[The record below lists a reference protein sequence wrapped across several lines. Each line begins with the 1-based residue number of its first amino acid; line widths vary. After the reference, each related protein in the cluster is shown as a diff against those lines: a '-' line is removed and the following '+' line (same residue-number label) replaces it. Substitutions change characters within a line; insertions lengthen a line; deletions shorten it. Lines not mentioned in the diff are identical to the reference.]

1 MGNSHIGNNGPR
13 DCPEA
18 RRASEG
24 KPLSLTGSGTHGC
37 FFHTG
42 ACQNSAAR
50 YSQGMAQTAS
60 QPEAR
65 HTDQAVID
73 LLRVDE
79 AMGVGELASALGVT
93 ATAVRQRLDRLM
105 RNGFVERQAM
115 GGRRGRPSHAYSL
128 TAQGRRVGGDNF
140 RDLAF
145 VLWRELR
152 GVKDPAVRR
161 GLLGRIGAGLAEIDR
176 GSVVGD
182 TPTER
187 LVGVADLLRRRQ
199 VACGVEPQGD
209 GGLPVLTT
217 YSCPYPDLAEA
228 DRGICAAERS
238 MIEELVGGSV
248 RLSECRLDGGSCC
261 RFTVSAT
268 AGIEPADSAAEPHHD
283 EPLQSSV

>member
-1 MGNSHIGNNGPR
+1 
-13 DCPEA
+13 
-18 RRASEG
+18 
-24 KPLSLTGSGTHGC
+24 
-37 FFHTG
+37 
-42 ACQNSAAR
+42 
-50 YSQGMAQTAS
+50 MAQAAP

-73 LLRVDE
+73 LLRVDGT
-79 AMGVGELASALGVT
+79 MSVGNIASALRVT

-105 RNGFVERQAM
+105 RNGLIEREAVA
-115 GGRRGRPSHAYSL
+115 GRRGRPSHAYSL
-128 TAQGRRVGGDNF
+128 TDQGRRVGGDNF

-152 GVKDPAVRR
+152 SVKDSAVRR

-176 GSVVGD
+176 ATIAGA
-182 TPTER
+182 TPLER
-187 LVGVADLLRRRQ
+187 LGGVADLLRRRQ
-199 VACGVEPQGD
+199 VTCGVEPEGD

-261 RFTVSAT
+261 RFTVDAT
-268 AGIEPADSAAEPHHD
+268 THIDPADSIAEPHQD
-283 EPLQSSV
+283 EPLQSRV